1 MSAKWRRSKA
11 WDDRF
16 FPAWA
21 WPAKAVLRALSS
33 IPLAVALLSLVVLY
47 GSLASV
53 PVGLI
58 ALGLTWAVYG
68 MTALGVILL
77 VVTPGVLILR
87 RSLGRAG
94 RGTRFAVT
102 VLGGLALATVAIFA
116 WSEVVWPALRFN
128 PHTGDGFRLFP
139 QFVETYK
146 STTIRRLPALE
157 MTEGQFY
164 GWWPLRAI
172 LFLFVINLVVATLRR
187 IEIRFVNIGVLTV
200 HTGIVV
206 LALGSIYY
214 QSLKQ
219 EGDVLLLASAEPG
232 APGPLVTTFM
242 DRVEPALWASLDG
255 AAWSVAPL
263 PNLPR
268 YNDYGEPISDRSL
281 SIDLPMI
288 PPATAGAAPISARV
302 SGYGSYVELEEGWTP
317 DPGGAPGSAPMVDL
331 TLLSALGP
339 DPATPVEPRPIALL
353 RLPAGSPKD
362 RLADLAGAI
371 FVEHVEPGDPRWAIL
386 DLPMPPGAERAI
398 VVFHDNSL
406 EVKPAI
412 AGAEFLAGGNRVRV
426 REVHDAS
433 PFPIITPGYE
443 GADSSVAILD
453 ITTPAGE
460 TFERWV
466 FHRFPEL
473 DQDIHGVR
481 EDGRPDRRPADP
493 AIRLTMLDAGA
504 VQVYIRGDEAISRT
518 PDGRATRHTGLAPGV
533 TFEPAPRVLVRVDSV
548 YAAASR
554 RETPIPVPEAE
565 RRKDYIGT
573 HDRAAI
579 ALELSAGAWRETHW
593 LPFARYM
600 NVSTG
605 ADRRITLPDGR
616 TLRVAFSRAPRS
628 LPGMGLRLLDFEMI
642 AYPHSD
648 IPRDYLSNVQ
658 VADTLRVET
667 STAIT
672 RLNRPLIHRVP
683 FRTRDGVSFVG
694 NAIGAVVSM
703 IAPNRYKF
711 SQSGWDA
718 EGWRESVAQV
728 EAGALDRP
736 RAMFTIL
743 AVGNNPGIHVIAV
756 GGVMV
761 CAGIPWAFYI
771 KPWLLRRQRDRLA
784 KLHAG
789 REGARIEKPA
799 PARRE
804 PEPVAA
810 GSASG

>member
-21 WPAKAVLRALSS
+21 WPAKAALRTLSS
-33 IPLAVALLSLVVLY
+33 IPLAVSLLTLVVLY
-47 GSLASV
+47 GALASI
-53 PVGLI
+53 PVGLL

-68 MTALGVILL
+68 VTLL
-77 VVTPGVLILR
+77 AAVLIVTGPGVVMSR
-87 RSLGRAG
+87 RALGRAG
-94 RGTRFAVT
+94 RGTRFAATLIV
-102 VLGGLALATVAIFA
+102 GLALALAATVAWHSFI
-116 WSEVVWPALRFN
+116 WPALRYD
-128 PHTGDGFRLFP
+128 PHTGAGIRLFSG
-139 QFVETYK
+139 FVETYK

-157 MTEGQFY
+157 MTEGQFF

-172 LFLFVINLVVATLRR
+172 LFLFVINLIVATLRR
-187 IEIRFVNIGVLTV
+187 IELRFVNIGVLTV

-232 APGPLVTTFM
+232 SPGPLVTTFM
-242 DRVEPALWASLDG
+242 DRDEPALWVSVDG
-255 AAWSVAPL
+255 SAWSVAPL
-263 PNLPR
+263 PDLPR
-268 YNDYGEPISDRSL
+268 YNDYGQPISTRPL

-288 PPATAGAAPISARV
+288 PPAAPGAPPILARV
-302 SGYGSYVELEEGWTP
+302 AGYGSYVELEEGWTP
-317 DPGGAPGSAPMVDL
+317 DPDARPGSAPMIDL

-339 DPATPVEPRPIALL
+339 DPATPVEPRPIASL

-371 FVEHVEPGDPRWAIL
+371 FIEHVEPMDPRWAIL
-386 DLPMPPGAERAI
+386 DLPMPPGAEHAI
-398 VVFHDNSL
+398 VAFENDSL
-406 EVKPAI
+406 RVEPAT
-412 AGAEFLAGGNRVRV
+412 AGAEFDTGGYRVRV
-426 REVHDAS
+426 REIHPTS

-453 ITTPAGE
+453 ITTPTGE
-460 TFERWV
+460 SFERWV

-473 DQDIHGVR
+473 DQDIHSVR
-481 EDGRPDRRPADP
+481 EDGRPDRRPADNSL
-493 AIRLTMLDAGA
+493 RLTLLDAGA
-504 VQVYIRGDEAISRT
+504 VQVYIRGDEAVTRT
-518 PDGRATRHTGLAPGV
+518 PDGRSARRSGLAPGV
-533 TFEPAPRVLVRVDSV
+533 TFEPAPRVLVRIDAVHP
-548 YAAASR
+548 AASR
-554 RETPIPVPEAE
+554 RETPNPVPAADQ
-565 RRKDYIGT
+565 RKDYIGT

-579 ALELSAGAWRETHW
+579 ALEISDGEWRETHW

-605 ADRRITLPDGR
+605 ADRTITLPDGR
-616 TLRVAFSRAPRS
+616 SLRVAFSRAPRS

-658 VADTLRVET
+658 VADTLRSET
-667 STAIT
+667 TSAIT

-683 FRTRDGVSFVG
+683 FRSRDDVPLLG
-694 NAIGAVVSM
+694 NAIGAAVSV

-718 EGWRESVAQV
+718 EGWRESVERV
-728 EAGALDRP
+728 EAGTLDRP

-743 AVGNNPGIHVIAV
+743 AVGNNPGIHVIAA
-756 GGVMV
+756 GSVMV

-771 KPWLLRRQRDRLA
+771 KPWLLRRKRDRLA
-784 KLHAG
+784 EEHAARTANRVTELHPNPK
-789 REGARIEKPA
+789 R
-799 PARRE
+799 
-804 PEPVAA
+804 AA
-810 GSASG
+810 NAVTVGSAP